1 MIAIFDQ
8 CVMRILEFGFA
19 FQANDHEVSVLAL
32 ATLANILSYADTL
45 LLTDV
50 PIVEALSVGI
60 PVLMDALRQSQ
71 QRPQRFYAAAAIANA
86 SSHPRLA
93 SVLTQN
99 GGN

>member
-1 MIAIFDQ
+1 M
-8 CVMRILEFGFA
+8 
-19 FQANDHEVSVLAL
+19 

-50 PIVEALSVGI
+50 PIVEALKAGI

-71 QRPQRFYAAAAIANA
+71 QRPQRFYAAAGIANA

-99 GGN
+99 GGEIMAVNFLILAFAVNFSPWI